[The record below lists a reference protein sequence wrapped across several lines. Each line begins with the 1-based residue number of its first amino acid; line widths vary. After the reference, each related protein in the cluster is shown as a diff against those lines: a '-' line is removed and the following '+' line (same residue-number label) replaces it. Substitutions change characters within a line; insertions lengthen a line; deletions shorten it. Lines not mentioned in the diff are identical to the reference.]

1 MPIHKKQET
10 GQPAQQTNTVQAIP
24 LTEGQPGSEV
34 APAAQPGNLNASIEA
49 DLRQGLDSLPPYRQ
63 AAYLDATR
71 KLIDAGRPDDAE
83 TVLDQ
88 IDVEGLPPV
97 LSARKHLLRAEIYY
111 RNDDLDA
118 ALRFA
123 DAELHIQNIDPT
135 YVSSGLDLEA
145 RIQLRQGHP
154 LEAAKTWIRRD
165 HYLTDADAVLDN
177 DQRIW
182 FALGHLND
190 LQLQLAEAGGIGDN
204 LKGWLDLATLYLEF
218 QGDSYGLRTA
228 VTEWSD
234 AHSSQPAA
242 VFAAKL
248 LGPAPAQ
255 GVHRIALLLPLSSN
269 FGAAARTVYNGFEAA
284 SRTDSDP
291 ERPNVVFYD
300 IGSESSLAANYFGAA
315 SAEGADVIVGPL
327 GKAAVNALLDARKPE
342 KPTVLLGSS
351 SEDRPL
357 PPQVYQFDLAP
368 EPEARQVAE
377 FMYATGHRRV
387 GALYPDDEW
396 GQRVYDAFAAR
407 WKALGGTLAGTQSY
421 SPKADDFSV
430 QIKTL
435 LNLTQSDNRK
445 AFVESVTGLK
455 LKFEARRRQDIDAI
469 FMAARPGE
477 ARLIKPQINFFHGL
491 NLPVYSTSDVYSGTP
506 DKVKDT
512 DLDGVIFPDMPW
524 LLSDTARTD
533 NLKAKLENAG
543 YSNVSTKLFA
553 FGFDAYRLARLAP
566 EASLA
571 GGARLYGMT
580 SVLTVG
586 PDSRLHRGLVWAR
599 FINGVPVRIWTH

>member
-1 MPIHKKQET
+1 MPGHEKQEA
-10 GQPAQQTNTVQAIP
+10 GQPTRQTGTAQAIP
-24 LTEGQPGSEV
+24 LAEGQPGAE
-34 APAAQPGNLNASIEA
+34 APAGQPQNLDASIEA
-49 DLRQGLDSLPPYRQ
+49 DLHQGLDSLPPYRQ
-63 AAYLDATR
+63 AAYLDAAR
-71 KLIDAGRPDDAE
+71 KLVDAGRLDDAE
-83 TVLDQ
+83 TVLEQ
-88 IDVEGLPPV
+88 IDVGDLPPV
-97 LSARKHLLRAEIYY
+97 LSARKHLLRAQIHF

-118 ALRFA
+118 ALRFV
-123 DAELHIQNIDPT
+123 DAELRIQNVDPT

-154 LEAAKTWIRRD
+154 LEAAKTWIKRD
-165 HYLTDADAVLDN
+165 NYLTDPDDIRDN
-177 DQRIW
+177 DMRVW

-190 LQLQLAEAGGIGDN
+190 LQLQLAESGGISDD

-234 AHSSQPAA
+234 AHQSQPAA
-242 VFAAKL
+242 GFAATL
-248 LGPAPAQ
+248 LGPPPDQ

-269 FGAAARTVYNGFEAA
+269 FGAAAQTVYNGFQAA
-284 SRTDSDP
+284 SQTDSDP
-291 ERPNVVFYD
+291 GRPNVVFYD
-300 IGSESSLAANYFGAA
+300 IGSEPSLAANYFGAA
-315 SAEGADVIVGPL
+315 VAEGADVIVGPL
-327 GKAAVNALLDARKPE
+327 GKSAVNALLDARKPE
-342 KPTVLLGSS
+342 KPTVLLGGS
-351 SEDRPL
+351 SEDHPL

-377 FMYATGHRRV
+377 LMYATGHRRV

-396 GQRVYDAFAAR
+396 GQRVYDAFVAR
-407 WKALGGTLAGTQSY
+407 WKALGGTLAGAQSY
-421 SPKADDFSV
+421 SPKSDDFSV
-430 QIKTL
+430 PIKTL

-445 AFVESVTGLK
+445 AFVENVTGLH
-455 LKFEARRRQDIDAI
+455 LQFEARRRQDIDAI
-469 FMAARPGE
+469 FMAARPAE

-524 LLSDTARTD
+524 LLSNTARTGG
-533 NLKAKLENAG
+533 LKTKLEDAG

-566 EASLA
+566 GPSLA

-586 PDSRLHRGLVWAR
+586 PDSRLHRGLEWAK
-599 FINGVPVRIWTH
+599 FIDGVPVRLWTH